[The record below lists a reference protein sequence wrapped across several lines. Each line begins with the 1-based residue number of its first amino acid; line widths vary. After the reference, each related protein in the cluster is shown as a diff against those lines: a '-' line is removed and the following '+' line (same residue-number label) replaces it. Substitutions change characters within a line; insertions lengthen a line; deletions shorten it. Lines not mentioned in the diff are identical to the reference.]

1 MEIALD
7 EIKKV
12 FPDWN
17 PTTPEQEKKMLELM
31 EKAHKALQEFGHP
44 DPIQD

>member
-1 MEIALD
+1 MEFSVD

-17 PTTPEQEKKMLELM
+17 PTTPEQEKMLELM